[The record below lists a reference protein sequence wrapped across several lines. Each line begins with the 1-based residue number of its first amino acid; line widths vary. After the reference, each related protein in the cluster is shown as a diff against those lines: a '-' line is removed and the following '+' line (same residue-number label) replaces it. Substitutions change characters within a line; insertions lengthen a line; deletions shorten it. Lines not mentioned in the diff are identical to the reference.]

1 MTWSDPSRAPTS
13 AFSIG
18 QRVRELRGD
27 ASQANFAERLGVDRK
42 TVGRWEAGPLMIGA
56 TSLIRLREAFG
67 ADINWVLTG
76 NVGSPKP
83 AADGV
88 HGAWLAAVSQADL
101 KSLETAAQA
110 LNIRR
115 YRVML
120 SQSDK
125 PAAVIFSSDRLESA
139 IAEAQLAPSRWVLDI
154 YTGRRI

>member
-42 TVGRWEAGPLMIGA
+42 TVGRWEAGDLLIGA

-76 NVGSPKP
+76 NDGGQEP

-120 SQSDK
+120 SQTDR

-139 IAEAQLAPSRWVLDI
+139 IAEAQLAPNRWVLDV